1 MIQGRHPGSGPN
13 FPPSNRRNMYPPS
26 NFQRGM
32 PAPSGSNSFFQQMP
46 QQPRMR
52 QPRANAPF
60 HQQDMMQQRPKK
72 EGLIG
77 RLLGKSKQKAAP
89 QNLFAPPSQGKQE
102 TRSNNSGGGI
112 METLRNPEGI
122 TNMLN
127 NTQKVLQAAEQ
138 FTPIVQQ
145 YGPMIKNLPSIPSMW
160 NIIRAFSS
168 NDNDKKEE
176 PKQEEN
182 ISKETVTEIPTE
194 ESPKSTTEQTAQQ
207 KMAKKPKQ
215 KKKKTSG
222 PKLYI

>member
-145 YGPMIKNLPSIPSMW
+145 YGPMIKNLPSMW

>member
-52 QPRANAPF
+52 QPRVNAPF

-89 QNLFAPPSQGKQE
+89 QNLFATPSQGKQE

-122 TNMLN
+122 TNLLN

-145 YGPMIKNLPSIPSMW
+145 YGPMIKNLPSMW
-160 NIIRAFSS
+160 NIIQAFSS

-194 ESPKSTTEQTAQQ
+194 ESPKSTAEQTAQQ
-207 KMAKKPKQ
+207 KMEKKPKP

>member
-52 QPRANAPF
+52 QPRVNAPF

-89 QNLFAPPSQGKQE
+89 QNLFATPSQGKQE

-122 TNMLN
+122 TNLLN

-145 YGPMIKNLPSIPSMW
+145 YGPMIKNLPSMW

-194 ESPKSTTEQTAQQ
+194 ESPKSTAEQTAQQ
-207 KMAKKPKQ
+207 KMEKKPKP

>member
-1 MIQGRHPGSGPN
+1 MIQGRYPGPGPN

-26 NFQRGM
+26 DFQRGM
-32 PAPSGSNSFFQQMP
+32 PTPSRPNPFFQKAP
-46 QQPRMR
+46 QQPHIN

-72 EGLIG
+72 EGLLG

-89 QNLFAPPSQGKQE
+89 QNLFAPPSQGKQD

-122 TNMLN
+122 TSMLN

-145 YGPMIKNLPSIPSMW
+145 YGPMIKNLPSMW

-194 ESPKSTTEQTAQQ
+194 ESPKSSTEQTAQQ
-207 KMAKKPKQ
+207 KTDKKPKP

>member
-1 MIQGRHPGSGPN
+1 MIQGRYPGPGPN
-13 FPPSNRRNMYPPS
+13 FPPPNRRNMYPPS

-32 PAPSGSNSFFQQMP
+32 PTHSRPNPFFQKAP
-46 QQPRMR
+46 QQPHIN
-52 QPRANAPF
+52 QPRANTPF
-60 HQQDMMQQRPKK
+60 HQQGMMQQQPKK

-89 QNLFAPPSQGKQE
+89 QNLFAPPSQGKQD
-102 TRSNNSGGGI
+102 TRSNNSGGI
-112 METLRNPEGI
+112 IEKLRNPEGI
-122 TNMLN
+122 TSMLN

-145 YGPMIKNLPSIPSMW
+145 YGPMIKNLPSMW

-168 NDNDKKEE
+168 NDNDKKKE

-194 ESPKSTTEQTAQQ
+194 ESPKSPTEQTAQQ
-207 KMAKKPKQ
+207 KMDRKPKPKP

>member
-145 YGPMIKNLPSIPSMW
+145 YGPMIKNLPSMW

-194 ESPKSTTEQTAQQ
+194 ESPKSPTEQTAQQ
-207 KMAKKPKQ
+207 KMDKKPKQ